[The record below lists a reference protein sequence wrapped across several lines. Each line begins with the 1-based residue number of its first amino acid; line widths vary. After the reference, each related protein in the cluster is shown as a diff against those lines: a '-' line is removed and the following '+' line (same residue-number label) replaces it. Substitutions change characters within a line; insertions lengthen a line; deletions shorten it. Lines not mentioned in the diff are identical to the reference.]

1 MAILKITFIAAL
13 FLAVSALALR
23 WGYRALSKHESA
35 RLVTMAEIVDS
46 VEFLLNNTGINGV
59 NLAVDGGWLLK

>member
-1 MAILKITFIAAL
+1 
-13 FLAVSALALR
+13 
-23 WGYRALSKHESA
+23 
-35 RLVTMAEIVDS
+35 MAEIVDS